1 MKFLFVTLIVF
12 HGLIHLLGF
21 AKAFHLAA
29 VAQLAQPI
37 SKANGA
43 LWLVAALLFVLAA
56 LLWWFKNDTWWLFA
70 VVATLVSQYLI
81 FTSWQDAKFGTVVNV
96 IVLMAALIG
105 YGTVRFS
112 HAYEA
117 DVQAG
122 LKQTAAI
129 PDTLL
134 TEADLQPLPAPVQR
148 YLRYVGVVGKPK
160 VRSFKVAFVG
170 EIRKD
175 EQSEWMPFSSEQ
187 YNFMEV
193 PTRLFFMKATMKHLP
208 VAGYHAYK
216 NGTAFMDIRLFSLL
230 KVQYQTGKEMGVAE
244 TVTFFNDMCCMAPAT
259 LIDKRI
265 QWSETDGQK
274 VKAAFTTNGITITA
288 WLYFNDAGALVNF
301 VSNDRY
307 AAGDNN
313 TMQQLPWSTPLQDY
327 NTFNGYRLPG
337 YSAAIYTYP
346 QGDLCY
352 GTFRLS
358 EIEYNPTE

>member
-1 MKFLFVTLIVF
+1 
-12 HGLIHLLGF
+12 
-21 AKAFHLAA
+21 
-29 VAQLAQPI
+29 
-37 SKANGA
+37 
-43 LWLVAALLFVLAA
+43 
-56 LLWWFKNDTWWLFA
+56 
-70 VVATLVSQYLI
+70 
-81 FTSWQDAKFGTVVNV
+81 
-96 IVLMAALIG
+96 MAALIG

-112 HAYEA
+112 RAYEA

-122 LKQTAAI
+122 LKQTDAI

-134 TEADLQPLPAPVQR
+134 READLQPLPAPVQR

-208 VAGYHAYK
+208 VAGYHAY
-216 NGTAFMDIRLFSLL
+216 NDGTAFMDIRLFSLL

-265 QWSETDGQK
+265 QWSETDDQK

-307 AAGDNN
+307 AAGENN

-337 YSAAIYTYP
+337 YAAAIYTYP